1 MLSAPNRRDVQI
13 GRKGNRHP
21 NQTNPSENGY
31 PVHRLKHKNTALTR
45 FRVVTLMVSKDD
57 SELDAHVSCR
67 YFYASLLKK
76 LSCRRIAEF
85 A

>member
-1 MLSAPNRRDVQI
+1 MYSASNRRNVQI

-21 NQTNPSENGY
+21 NQTNPSENDC
-31 PVHRLKHKNTALTR
+31 PIHRLKHRNTALTR

-57 SELDAHVSCR
+57 SELDARASCR
-67 YFYASLLKK
+67 YFYAPLLKK
-76 LSCRRIAEF
+76 LSYRRLAEF

>member
-1 MLSAPNRRDVQI
+1 MYSASNRRDVQI
-13 GRKGNRHP
+13 GRKGDRRQ
-21 NQTNPSENGY
+21 NQTNPSENDC
-31 PVHRLKHKNTALTR
+31 PIHRLKHKNTALTR

-57 SELDAHVSCR
+57 SELNAHVSCR

-76 LSCRRIAEF
+76 LSRRRLAEF